1 MTRLTRLL
9 IVLAAVGLVGGSSL
23 AAVAVGQNRSSKST
37 RQTLEARIAALE
49 AASKARL
56 DGIGNELSGL
66 RQAVSSDG
74 NTVKVSGEAYLPTS
88 LDAVVVAFQVSP
100 TRPSVGDAVTTA
112 QRISKLVTQAVRK
125 TGVTSD
131 DVRTVWDTTFPSY
144 EKQGWYTAQARVLT
158 TVRNV
163 SRIDRVTAAALKV
176 STSVRVGYLN
186 VSDESNTKALEEAR
200 GDALEEAREKALRY
214 AKAAGR
220 KLGKLVSISEQ
231 VAPESSPAR
240 PGGDESGYG
249 YRPAFIV
256 VVDAVYELA

>member
-9 IVLAAVGLVGGSSL
+9 IVLTAVALVGGSSL
-23 AAVAVGQNRSSKST
+23 AAVAVGQNRSSRST

-56 DGIGNELSGL
+56 EGIGNELSGL

-74 NTVKVSGEAYLPTS
+74 NTVKVAGEAYLPTS
-88 LDAVVVAFQVSP
+88 LNAVVVAYRISP
-100 TRPSVGDAVTTA
+100 TRPTVGDALSTA
-112 QRISKLVTQAVRK
+112 QRIASLVTKAVHNA
-125 TGVTSD
+125 GVSSAD
-131 DVRTVWDTTFPSY
+131 IRTVWDTTFPSY

-158 TVRNV
+158 TVRDI
-163 SRIDRVTAAALKV
+163 SRLDRVTAAAKKV
-176 STSVRVGYLN
+176 SAAVGVGYLN

-200 GDALEEAREKALRY
+200 EKAQRY
-214 AKAAGR
+214 ARAAGR

-231 VAPESSPAR
+231 VAPESSPAT
-240 PGGDESGYG
+240 PGGDEGGYS

>member
-23 AAVAVGQNRSSKST
+23 AAVAVGQSRSSNAT

-56 DGIGNELSGL
+56 EGLGNELSGL

-74 NTVKVSGEAYLPTS
+74 NTVKVSGEAYLPTA
-88 LDAVVVAFQVSP
+88 LNAVVIAYQVRP
-100 TRPSVGDAVTTA
+100 TRPTVGAAVSSA
-112 QRISKLVTQAVRK
+112 QKIASLVTRAVRNA
-125 TGVTSD
+125 GVAAD

-144 EKQGWYTAQARVLT
+144 EREGQYTAQARVLS
-158 TVRNV
+158 TVRDV
-163 SRIDRVTAAALKV
+163 SRIDRITAAARKV
-176 STSVRVGYLN
+176 SGSVSVGYLN
-186 VSDESNTKALEEAR
+186 VSDESDTAALADARSEALDEAR
-200 GDALEEAREKALRY
+200 GKALRY
-214 AKAAGR
+214 AQAAGR

-231 VAPESSPAR
+231 VAPESSPAT
-240 PGGDESGYG
+240 PGGDESGYS

-256 VVDAVYELA
+256 VVDAVYALA